1 MATKAENNTAEIALR
16 ICCYGSSSSR
26 TPEKYTNAAY
36 NLGKIL
42 ARRGHTCVNGAGSAG
57 CMAAMNNGANDGNGH
72 IVGVIHEK
80 FVVDGSDW
88 FEGAHSVFRDGN
100 NEILI
105 ARGNDLQERKKLLVE
120 NADALIVLPG
130 GKMIFLYF

>member
-1 MATKAENNTAEIALR
+1 
-16 ICCYGSSSSR
+16 
-26 TPEKYTNAAY
+26 
-36 NLGKIL
+36 
-42 ARRGHTCVNGAGSAG
+42 
-57 CMAAMNNGANDGNGH
+57 MAAMNNGANDGNGH

-80 FVVDGSDW
+80 FVVDGSYW
-88 FEGAHSVFRDGN
+88 FEGAHSVFREGR

-130 GKMIFLYF
+130 GPGTWDEVRTFFIGIFIISCSYVFISLHHIYHILTIHTHPSSFVA